1 MVVAMNINRLSP
13 ESVTEAKNARQVF
26 LMVAELHK
34 MGYEGLRIAP
44 FLSPSGC
51 YWRCVILP
59 ASMTSPTHGA
69 RLARDDD
76 YELLP
81 RYSSADE
88 DNYFGWRH
96 MKPKTPLILARRF
109 IVEFPKFAAQ
119 GKHPDP
125 AYVGWF
131 TRMLE
136 LTAPIGVVSAFGDM
150 CSPDDRMI
158 TEFCEDGVVVRLPP
172 VWDVQRGLSA

>member
-13 ESVTEAKNARQVF
+13 ETLTEAKNARRLF

-34 MGYEGLRIAP
+34 LGYEGLRVAP

-76 YELLP
+76 YESLP
-81 RYSSADE
+81 RYSSGDE

-96 MKPKTPLILARRF
+96 MRPKTPIILARRF
-109 IVEFPKFAAQ
+109 IVEFSKFAEI
-119 GKHPDP
+119 GHHPDP

-136 LTAPIGVVSAFGDM
+136 QTSPIGVVSAFGDM
-150 CSPDDRMI
+150 CSPDDRML
-158 TEFCEDGVVVRLPP
+158 TEFCEDGVVVPLPP
-172 VWDVQRGLSA
+172 V